1 MNERLR
7 QRIENF
13 AGADRGMQQL
23 MPDTGINSGMQLM
36 PDIRRDGLPK
46 TGMQLM
52 PDIRRDGPV
61 TDREGAMQ
69 LLEQIEA
76 LGGNVSEGERRLFM
90 NMSPEELNNMSMDF
104 TRGTLMDAL
113 SQNKGSLSNREYNQ
127 LLDNMSFEDG
137 VELSRKLNRVQPET
151 STFQQQLRNAR
162 MNDLM
167 DALSQNKGSLSN
179 REAQYLIE
187 NFDVDIDGRDYQFE
201 GEGGLDLM
209 GLRQRL
215 GLEPMYDA
223 TGTEFDE
230 VMVMPEAEALSQM
243 GRGPDTE
250 LAHLEPGDV
259 VIPPAVLE
267 NDPMLADVLEERM
280 SMAGVDP
287 ASRIAG
293 VGIASLNPNTGLE
306 EFGLFKSILK
316 VAAAPLKVTKK
327 VVKSDLFKTLAP
339 IAANFIPIPGVGPL
353 AAMAIRGAIGG
364 VASGKGLKGAAL
376 GAAMSAAGGA
386 MAGMKPGMAPAL
398 AAGTK
403 ITPQNYFKA
412 TAFGKNPFTSAK
424 SGIAALTGGSGG
436 SGGGV
441 GKLLGGLGGGSLGGG
456 SLGGGGGLGGLL
468 GGGGQQGGMGGGLG
482 MGGLLAAGL
491 PAAFLAKKAYDEA
504 KEDYGVPMT
513 PMTQFDSMG
522 RYNIEA
528 EIARRMGKEQPNPVE
543 FGLLP
548 ELPQLSGGAPIEQ
561 PVQKAAYGG
570 PIMAFAEGGDVA
582 LEDFERMSG
591 DINGAGTET
600 SDDIPAMLSDGE
612 FVMTG
617 KSVRGAGAFEM
628 TKGEGGIIT
637 LVPSLEEDKQRGT
650 DLMYQMMNEFSNYA
664 QPI

>member
-13 AGADRGMQQL
+13 AGADRGIQL

-36 PDIRRDGLPK
+36 PDIRRDGL
-46 TGMQLM
+46 
-52 PDIRRDGPV
+52 V
-61 TDREGAMQ
+61 TARERAMQ

-90 NMSPEELNNMSMDF
+90 NMSPEELNNTSMGF
-104 TRGTLMDAL
+104 TRGIVDDT
-113 SQNKGSLSNREYNQ
+113 KGAISDREME
-127 LLDNMSFEDG
+127 LFERMSPRDIDG
-137 VELSRKLNRVQPET
+137 MELSRKLDRELRMRKAPEPT
-151 STFQQQLRNAR
+151 IRGTTEDKMRAIK
-162 MNDLM
+162 MYDLM
-167 DALSQNKGSLSN
+167 DALSQNKGSLSD
-179 REAQYLIE
+179 REAQSLIE

-280 SMAGVDP
+280 AMAGVDP
-287 ASRIAG
+287 RSRVAG
-293 VGIASLNPNTGLE
+293 LGIASLNPNTGLE
-306 EFGLFKSILK
+306 EFGFFKSL
-316 VAAAPLKVTKK
+316 KK
-327 VVKSDLFKTLAP
+327 VVKKVAP
-339 IAANFIPIPGVGPL
+339 YAGIIAAPFTGGL
-353 AAMAIRGAIGG
+353 SAALIGG
-364 VASGKGLKGAAL
+364 AGGLLSGKGLKGAAMGAL
-376 GAAMSAAGGA
+376 GGFGASAALGKLGLTASAIKGAGGL
-386 MAGMKPGMAPAL
+386 APAL
-398 AAGTK
+398 KGAGAK
-403 ITPQNYFKA
+403 IAGGFK
-412 TAFGKNPFTSAK
+412 
-424 SGIAALTGGSGG
+424 
-436 SGGGV
+436 
-441 GKLLGGLGGGSLGGG
+441 GLGSLGKTGG
-456 SLGGGGGLGGLL
+456 LLSSLGGGGGGLGGLMGTGQGAGMMT
-468 GGGGQQGGMGGGLG
+468 GGTGGIGL
-482 MGGLLAAGL
+482 GGLLGAGV
-491 PAAFLAKKAYDEA
+491 PAALLAKKAYDEA
-504 KEDYGVPMT
+504 KKDYGVPMT
-513 PMTQFDSMG
+513 PLTQFDSMG

-548 ELPQLSGGAPIEQ
+548 ELPELSGGAPIEQ

-570 PIMAFAEGGDVA
+570 PVMAFADGGDVA

>member
-13 AGADRGMQQL
+13 AGADRGIQL

-36 PDIRRDGLPK
+36 PDIRRDGL
-46 TGMQLM
+46 
-52 PDIRRDGPV
+52 V
-61 TDREGAMQ
+61 TARERAMQ

-90 NMSPEELNNMSMDF
+90 NMSPEELNNTSMGF
-104 TRGTLMDAL
+104 TRGIVDDT
-113 SQNKGSLSNREYNQ
+113 KGAISDREME
-127 LLDNMSFEDG
+127 LFERMSP
-137 VELSRKLNRVQPET
+137 S
-151 STFQQQLRNAR
+151 
-162 MNDLM
+162 
-167 DALSQNKGSLSN
+167 
-179 REAQYLIE
+179 Y
-187 NFDVDIDGRDYQFE
+187 DVDIDGRDYQFE

-280 SMAGVDP
+280 AMAGVDP
-287 ASRIAG
+287 RSRVAG
-293 VGIASLNPNTGLE
+293 LGIASLNPNTGLE
-306 EFGLFKSILK
+306 EFGFFKSL
-316 VAAAPLKVTKK
+316 KK
-327 VVKSDLFKTLAP
+327 VVKKVAP
-339 IAANFIPIPGVGPL
+339 YAGIIAAPFTGGL
-353 AAMAIRGAIGG
+353 SAALIGG
-364 VASGKGLKGAAL
+364 AGGLLSGKGLKGAAMGAL
-376 GAAMSAAGGA
+376 GGFGASAALGKLGLTASAIKGAGGL
-386 MAGMKPGMAPAL
+386 APAL
-398 AAGTK
+398 KGAGAK
-403 ITPQNYFKA
+403 IAGGFK
-412 TAFGKNPFTSAK
+412 
-424 SGIAALTGGSGG
+424 
-436 SGGGV
+436 
-441 GKLLGGLGGGSLGGG
+441 GLGSLGKTGG
-456 SLGGGGGLGGLL
+456 LLSSLGGGGGGLGGLMGTGQGAGMMT
-468 GGGGQQGGMGGGLG
+468 GGTGGIGL
-482 MGGLLAAGL
+482 GGLLGAGV
-491 PAAFLAKKAYDEA
+491 PAALLAKKAYDEA
-504 KEDYGVPMT
+504 KKDYGVPMT
-513 PMTQFDSMG
+513 PLTQFDSMG

-548 ELPQLSGGAPIEQ
+548 ELPELSGGAPIEQ

-570 PIMAFAEGGDVA
+570 PVMAFADGGDVA